1 MIMDVQ
7 GENTPDAA
15 GSRLLTVS
23 SSRSGACVVVSVT
36 GEIDITTA
44 DQLREALEPTGADQ
58 RVPVVDLSGVE
69 FMGSVGLSVL
79 LTLAARAEPERVRVV
94 VSTPARRPIEITG
107 LDQVLALFDT
117 LDAAL
122 SHG

>member
-7 GENTPDAA
+7 GENTPEAA
-15 GSRLLTVS
+15 SSRLLTVS

-44 DQLREALEPTGADQ
+44 DRLREALEPTGSDQ

-79 LTLAARAEPERVRVV
+79 LALAARAEPERVRVV